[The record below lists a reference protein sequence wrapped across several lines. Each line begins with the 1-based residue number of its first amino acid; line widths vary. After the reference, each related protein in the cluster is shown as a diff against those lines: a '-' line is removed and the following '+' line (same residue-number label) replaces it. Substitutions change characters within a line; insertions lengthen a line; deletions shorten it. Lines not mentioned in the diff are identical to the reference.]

1 MNRKISRKE
10 KHKYSNE
17 EKLVLSEDE
26 NTNALIDIA
35 QEDDSNIFD
44 LLQNLWIDNIRFTI
58 LKCSRVCLIVTFVFI
73 LFLMYTQMFLILLF
87 SWLEKGKKAI

>member
-1 MNRKISRKE
+1 MNQKSRKE

-17 EKLVLSEDE
+17 EKLVLGEDE

-44 LLQNLWIDNIRFTI
+44 LLQNLWINNIRFVM
-58 LKCSRVCLIVTFVFI
+58 LKCSRLCLTVTFVFI
-73 LFLMYTQMFLILLF
+73 LFLLYTQMLLILLF

>member
-1 MNRKISRKE
+1 MNFFPKKLLFDALPPSNRYKRVYLGKISVQLGEKLMNQKSRKE

-17 EKLVLSEDE
+17 EKLVLGEDE

-44 LLQNLWIDNIRFTI
+44 LLQNL
-58 LKCSRVCLIVTFVFI
+58 
-73 LFLMYTQMFLILLF
+73 
-87 SWLEKGKKAI
+87 